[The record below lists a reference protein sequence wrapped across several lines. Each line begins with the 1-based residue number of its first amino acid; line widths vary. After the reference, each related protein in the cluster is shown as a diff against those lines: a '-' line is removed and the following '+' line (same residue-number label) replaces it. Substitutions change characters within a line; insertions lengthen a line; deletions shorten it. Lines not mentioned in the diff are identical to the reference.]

1 MEIPVDAPDK
11 IVAQFDNALENLREA
26 KSFGVDRHKPRL
38 MSAVHRLAGSPDGL
52 RYLYSRMEELH
63 EARIFQGS
71 AWEDP
76 HSLVPTLVGGTLKA
90 GGEAADFEIL
100 SELRLLALAEGRIA
114 DEHVSAGEARSF
126 LQKVLANNL
135 EFLFPE
141 GTEEARKTSEE
152 QWAKIRQLFELL
164 VREIPLEG
172 IKENL
177 LEELEMICAQ
187 RPVVTD
193 RAQRII
199 RFVREEIT
207 LNAKSSADQ
216 NLREYVDALYTPT
229 LYLRKNPDITLQA
242 YGEYLEQADPEELKS
257 ECLQMGQALSSTGL
271 TSPWISILLQK
282 IAEQPIRIHQ
292 ALALN
297 QSGKAELMTHKAFV
311 RELISEIITPAT
323 HRAAY
328 GLGRLLERNLLSHQP
343 VQSGLKR
350 LLNLKIDS
358 AVRENILKSTLA
370 ARSENPD
377 PQRLLTADALSVLGL
392 PLGVGQGWNPTC
404 QSARGISLWSSHAPG
419 KLLNMIISAATHNNL
434 SMRFEG
440 TELNSS
446 ELLEGLAKEFDYH
459 LDMVSIVLVPHL
471 DRIYNEMM
479 RRCALRP
486 DDGHKWVNPAMY
498 GHWIPNG
505 FMSAYDAATNT
516 ISNYEQFV
524 RTFYITHHPGYNGGH
539 DLAYPNPVG
548 IFITSSG
555 GKLLGFHAVS
565 ILRVAEHAGETRV
578 YFLNPNNE
586 GRQTWGPGLEP
597 KVAGNGERY
606 GESSLPFYQ
615 FASRIYAFH
624 FLKADLADTK
634 TVPEDEIQRI
644 IDMARE
650 SWGTSYTW
658 SDQPINEK

>member
-1 MEIPVDAPDK
+1 MEISVDAPKK
-11 IVAQFDNALENLREA
+11 IIAQFDKALKNLSEG
-26 KSFGVDRHKPRL
+26 KSFGVEQYKPRL
-38 MSAVHRLAGSPDGL
+38 MSAVHRLTESPDGL
-52 RYLYSRMEELH
+52 QFLYNRIEELY
-63 EARIFQGS
+63 EAQIFQGS

-76 HSLVPTLVGGTLKA
+76 HSLVPTLVGGTLKS

-100 SELRLLALAEGRIA
+100 SELRLLAIAKGRIE
-114 DEHVSAGEARSF
+114 DENITAAEARTF

-141 GTEEARKTSEE
+141 STEEARKTSKE

-164 VREIPLEG
+164 VEEIPLEG

-177 LEELEMICAQ
+177 LEEVEMICAQ
-187 RPVVTD
+187 RPIVTD
-193 RAQRII
+193 RVQRILQ
-199 RFVREEIT
+199 FVKEELS
-207 LNAKSSADQ
+207 LNSESATDQ
-216 NLREYVDALYTPT
+216 SLREYVDCLYSPT
-229 LYLRKNPDITLQA
+229 LYLRNNPELSLEA
-242 YGEYLEQADPEELKS
+242 YGEYLEQADPEQLKS
-257 ECLQMGQALSSTGL
+257 ECLQLGQAMSSTGL
-271 TSPWISILLQK
+271 TTPWNSILLNK
-282 IAEQPIRIHQ
+282 VVNQPIRIHQ

-297 QSGKAELMTHKAFV
+297 QSGKAELMKHKAFV
-311 RELISEIITPAT
+311 KELITRVITPAT
-323 HRAAY
+323 HSSIY
-328 GLGRLLERNLLSHQP
+328 GLGKLLERNLLSHQP
-343 VQSGLKR
+343 VETGLKR
-350 LLNLKIDS
+350 LLNLKMDPS
-358 AVRENILKSTLA
+358 VRENILQSTLA
-370 ARSENPD
+370 HKADNPT
-377 PQRLLTADALSVLGL
+377 PEALLTADALSVLGQ

-419 KLLNMIISAATHNNL
+419 KLLNMIIAAATENNL

-446 ELLEGLAKEFDYH
+446 ELLKGLAKELDYH

-471 DRIYNEMM
+471 DRLYNEMM

-486 DDGHKWVNPAMY
+486 EDGHKWVNPAMY

-505 FMSAYDAATNT
+505 FMSAYNVTTDT
-516 ISNYEQFV
+516 ITNYEEFV
-524 RTFYITHHPGYNGGH
+524 RTFYATHHPSYNGGH

-548 IFITSSG
+548 IFITSSS

-565 ILRVAEHAGETRV
+565 ILRVAEHAGEMRV

-597 KVAGNGERY
+597 TVAGKGERY

-624 FLKADLADTK
+624 YLKADLADPQ
-634 TVPEDEIQRI
+634 TVPDKKVLQI
-644 IDMARE
+644 IEMARN
-650 SWGTSYTW
+650 SWGKSYTW
-658 SDQPINEK
+658 SD

>member
-1 MEIPVDAPDK
+1 
-11 IVAQFDNALENLREA
+11 
-26 KSFGVDRHKPRL
+26 
-38 MSAVHRLAGSPDGL
+38 MSAVHRLVESPEGL
-52 RYLYSRMEELH
+52 QFLYNRIEELH
-63 EARIFQGS
+63 EVRIFQGS

-100 SELRLLALAEGRIA
+100 SELRLLAIAKGRIE
-114 DEHVSAGEARSF
+114 DENITAAEARTF

-141 GTEEARKTSEE
+141 STEEARKTSEE
-152 QWAKIRQLFELL
+152 QWIKIRQLFELL
-164 VREIPLEG
+164 VQEIPLEG

-177 LEELEMICAQ
+177 LEEVEMICAQ
-187 RPVVTD
+187 RPIVTD
-193 RAQRII
+193 RAQRILQ
-199 RFVREEIT
+199 FVKEEIS
-207 LNAKSSADQ
+207 LNPELATDQ
-216 NLREYVDALYTPT
+216 SLREYVDCLYNPT
-229 LYLRKNPDITLQA
+229 LYLRNNPELSLEA
-242 YGEYLEQADPEELKS
+242 YGEYLEQVDPEQIKS
-257 ECLQMGQALSSTGL
+257 ECLQMGQAMSSTGL
-271 TSPWISILLQK
+271 TSPWSSILLNK
-282 IAEQPIRIHQ
+282 VVEQPIRIHQ

-297 QSGKAELMTHKAFV
+297 QSGKAELMKHKAFV
-311 RELISEIITPAT
+311 KELITRVITPAT
-323 HRAAY
+323 HRCIY

-343 VQSGLKR
+343 VETGLKR
-350 LLNLKIDS
+350 LLKLKVDPK
-358 AVRENILKSTLA
+358 VRENILQSTLA
-370 ARSENPD
+370 HKSDNPV
-377 PQRLLTADALSVLGL
+377 PEALLTADTLSVLGQ

-419 KLLNMIISAATHNNL
+419 KLLNMIIAAATENNL

-446 ELLEGLAKEFDYH
+446 ELLEGLAKELDYH

-471 DRIYNEMM
+471 DRLYNDMM

-486 DDGHKWVNPAMY
+486 EDGHKWVNPAMY

-505 FMSAYDAATNT
+505 FMSAYNVATDT
-516 ISNYEQFV
+516 ITNYEEFV
-524 RTFYITHHPGYNGGH
+524 RTFYTTHHPSYNGGH

-548 IFITSSG
+548 IFITSSS

-565 ILRVAEHAGETRV
+565 ILRVADHAGQMRV

-597 KVAGNGERY
+597 TVAGNGEQY

-624 FLKADLADTK
+624 YLKADLADPE
-634 TVPEDEIQRI
+634 TVPDKEVNQI
-644 IDMARE
+644 IEMARN
-650 SWGTSYTW
+650 SWGNSYTW
-658 SDQPINEK
+658 SDQLV

>member
-1 MEIPVDAPDK
+1 MAISVDAPKK
-11 IVAQFDNALENLREA
+11 IIVQFDKALENLREA
-26 KSFGVDRHKPRL
+26 KSFGIEQYKPRL
-38 MSAVHRLAGSPDGL
+38 MSAVHRLLESPKGL
-52 RYLYSRMEELH
+52 QFLHSRIEELH
-63 EARIFQGS
+63 DVHIFQGS

-100 SELRLLALAEGRIA
+100 SELRLLAIANGRIE
-114 DEHVSAGEARSF
+114 DEDITAAEAGGF

-141 GTEEARKTSEE
+141 STEEARKTSEE
-152 QWAKIRQLFELL
+152 QWRKIRQLFELL
-164 VREIPLEG
+164 VEEIPLEG

-177 LEELEMICAQ
+177 LEEVEMICAQ
-187 RPVVTD
+187 RPIVTD
-193 RAQRII
+193 RAQRILQ
-199 RFVREEIT
+199 FVKEE
-207 LNAKSSADQ
+207 LNLNSELTTDHS
-216 NLREYVDALYTPT
+216 LREYVDCLYSPT
-229 LYLRKNPDITLQA
+229 FYLHDNPELSPEA
-242 YGEYLEQADPEELKS
+242 YGEYLDQADDEQLKS
-257 ECLQMGQALSSTGL
+257 ECLQMGQSMSSTGL
-271 TSPWISILLQK
+271 TSPWSSVLLNK
-282 IAEQPIRIHQ
+282 IVEQPIRIHQ

-297 QSGKAELMTHKAFV
+297 QSGKAELMKHKAFV
-311 RELISEIITPAT
+311 KELITRVINPAT
-323 HRAAY
+323 HRCIY

-343 VQSGLKR
+343 VETGLKR
-350 LLNLKIDS
+350 LLDLKMDPS
-358 AVRENILKSTLA
+358 VSEKILQSTLA
-370 ARSENPD
+370 LKSDNPA
-377 PQRLLTADALSVLGL
+377 PEALLTADTLSVLGQ

-419 KLLNMIISAATHNNL
+419 KLLNMIISAATENNL

-446 ELLEGLAKEFDYH
+446 ELLEGLAKELDYH

-471 DRIYNEMM
+471 DRLYNEMM

-486 DDGHKWVNPAMY
+486 EDGHKWVNPAMY

-505 FMSAYDAATNT
+505 FLSAYNVTTDAIT
-516 ISNYEQFV
+516 NYEEFI
-524 RTFYITHHPGYNGGH
+524 RTFYATHHPSYNGGH

-548 IFITSSG
+548 IFITSSS

-565 ILRVAEHAGETRV
+565 ILRVAEHAGEVRV

-597 KVAGNGERY
+597 TVVGKGERY

-624 FLKADLADTK
+624 YLKADLVDPQI
-634 TVPEDEIQRI
+634 VPDNEVNRI
-644 IDMARE
+644 IDMARS
-650 SWGTSYTW
+650 SWGHSYTW
-658 SDQPINEK
+658 SGQLG